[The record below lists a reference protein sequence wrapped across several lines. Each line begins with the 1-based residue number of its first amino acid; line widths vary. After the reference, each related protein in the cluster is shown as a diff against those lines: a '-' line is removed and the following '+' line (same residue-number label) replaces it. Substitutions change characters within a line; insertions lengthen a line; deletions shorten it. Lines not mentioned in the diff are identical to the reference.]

1 MSEPTAAKRPTSK
14 AVAIGLVVLGG
25 GFALIASVQE
35 WLRVDFLPGVATA
48 ETLSITG
55 QKLNPALTLI
65 ALAGLASALVLTI
78 AGRGF
83 RRVIGVL
90 VLLLGI
96 GLAVLGAMTG
106 ANPVAGARKQIEEV
120 SGIAGEAQEALLD
133 GVTVSAWPGVT
144 IAVGALLAL
153 GGVLILVFGGRWKTG
168 GRKYESGDASP
179 KSRGRVRASGDRIS
193 EWDALSDGDDPTDE
207 LDEAEDADEVDDT
220 GDTDTDTGTNSDG
233 RAAELGEAQEPDG
246 SSPGEAQEPR

>member
-1 MSEPTAAKRPTSK
+1 MSEPTTAKRPTSK
-14 AVAIGLVVLGG
+14 AVAIGLVVVGG
-25 GFALIASVQE
+25 GLALIASVQE

-179 KSRGRVRASGDRIS
+179 KSRGRVRAPGDRIS

-207 LDEAEDADEVDDT
+207 LDETEDADDT
-220 GDTDTDTGTNSDG
+220 GDTDTDTDSDG
-233 RAAELGEAQEPDG
+233 RAAELGEAQEPDD
-246 SSPGEAQEPR
+246 SSPGETQEPR